1 MTSSE
6 QRTIDAANR
15 RVDQLTEWLDRVV
28 PLRGLRPLER
38 IPSLK
43 LKLSVLIV
51 AAILITVATMTI
63 GVSLG
68 IRLRWSLAASVLLAL
83 VLVQILARGITSP
96 LRDMAM
102 AADRMTEGDLRQRV
116 PDSGADE
123 VGQLGRS
130 FNDMAA
136 HIADLE
142 RQRRDLI
149 ANVSHDLRT
158 PIAVIQGNVE
168 NLLDGVGDD
177 TDGVLEAV
185 LRQTRRL
192 GRMVEQLLD
201 LSRLEADASV
211 FHRRPVDLVGVAERV
226 IEEAGLRDPA
236 PLIVL
241 EAPDRLPAHVDPE
254 RFHQVLANLVDNAVR
269 YQPPGEPIRLVTA
282 AEEGG
287 IRIVVE
293 DRGPGIAPD
302 ELDRVFERFHRA
314 EPDRAS
320 ASGGSGLGLAIARS
334 IVELHGGTIRAG
346 RGDPTGCVMTITL
359 PHSLLPTEASVDASS

>member
-1 MTSSE
+1 M
-6 QRTIDAANR
+6 
-15 RVDQLTEWLDRVV
+15 
-28 PLRGLRPLER
+28 
-38 IPSLK
+38 
-43 LKLSVLIV
+43 
-51 AAILITVATMTI
+51 
-63 GVSLG
+63 
-68 IRLRWSLAASVLLAL
+68 AL

-130 FNDMAA
+130 FNAMAA

-142 RQRRDLI
+142 RQRRELI

-158 PIAVIQGNVE
+158 PISVIQGNVE

-177 TDGVLEAV
+177 TREVLETM

-201 LSRLEADASV
+201 LSRLEADASL
-211 FHRRPVDLVGVAERV
+211 FQRRPVDLVGVAERV

-236 PLIVL
+236 PLITL
-241 EAPDRLPAHVDPE
+241 DAPERLAAQVDPE
-254 RFHQVLANLVDNAVR
+254 RLHQVLANLVDNAVR
-269 YQPPGEPIRLVTA
+269 YQPYGEPIRMVVA
-282 AEEGG
+282 ADEASV
-287 IRIVVE
+287 RIVVE

-346 RGDPTGCVMTITL
+346 RGDPGGCVMTITL
-359 PHSLLPTEASVDASS
+359 PHTPLPTGTTANAAG